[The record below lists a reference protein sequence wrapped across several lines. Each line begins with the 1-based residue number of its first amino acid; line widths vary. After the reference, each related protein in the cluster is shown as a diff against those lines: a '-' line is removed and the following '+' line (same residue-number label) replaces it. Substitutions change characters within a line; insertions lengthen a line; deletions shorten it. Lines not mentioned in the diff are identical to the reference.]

1 MSATG
6 TQALA
11 IHECR
16 GSVAKICSGIKK
28 RYPNNND
35 GGGGGGGYLSFCV
48 NLFSLGGPVPC
59 RMHVQINIQLAL
71 VLLTYTVG
79 ED

>member
-1 MSATG
+1 MLGVNLGNLLENPATNMAATG
-6 TQALA
+6 TWAIA

-35 GGGGGGGYLSFCV
+35 GGVLRILLWQY
-48 NLFSLGGPVPC
+48 LFSGLSGLS
-59 RMHVQINIQLAL
+59 Q
-71 VLLTYTVG
+71 
-79 ED
+79 